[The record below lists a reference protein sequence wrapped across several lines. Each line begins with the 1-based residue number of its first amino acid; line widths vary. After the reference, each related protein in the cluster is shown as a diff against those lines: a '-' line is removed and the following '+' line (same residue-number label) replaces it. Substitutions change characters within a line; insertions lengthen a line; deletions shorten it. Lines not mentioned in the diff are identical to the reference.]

1 MVNDAEE
8 AAAPEIDDDD
18 TLQGNASWASQVEE
32 EEEDEAATAASKLEA
47 LTAAEKE
54 EEELAAE
61 IAAEVEEAER
71 ARASAMAEAA
81 LFSVSQSFVATSTPT
96 HEKGSGKGDPPSS
109 VESGSFILTPEMISC
124 VSSLTGDS
132 TNNNSVLINTGVV
145 NGASPSLPSGHVA
158 VIVTPAPVA
167 PTAGTAAAAA
177 APPELLGATAAPSP
191 SFQHLSARLQALG
204 SAAMSAYSGSTAPKM
219 PISRLPPRNR
229 SASLKRGRGD
239 ETLDGDVSSIAKRN
253 SSVSKDAKEM
263 PSMSQRDLVA
273 LLKQPGQQQQRQS
286 RTPTR
291 GGQKGGK
298 GGL

>member
-1 MVNDAEE
+1 MVNVAEE
-8 AAAPEIDDDD
+8 AAAPEVDDDD
-18 TLQGNASWASQVEE
+18 TLQGNTSWASQVE

-54 EEELAAE
+54 EEELAKE

-71 ARASAMAEAA
+71 AKASAMAEAA
-81 LFSVSQSFVATSTPT
+81 LFSVSQSSIATSTPT
-96 HEKGSGKGDPPSS
+96 HEKENGKGDPPSS

-132 TNNNSVLINTGVV
+132 TTNNSIHINTGIE
-145 NGASPSLPSGHVA
+145 NGASPSLPSGQVT
-158 VIVTPAPVA
+158 VIVTQAPEA
-167 PTAGTAAAAA
+167 LTAGTAAAAA
-177 APPELLGATAAPSP
+177 APPELLGAAAAPSP

-239 ETLDGDVSSIAKRN
+239 ETLDDGDVSNSAKRN